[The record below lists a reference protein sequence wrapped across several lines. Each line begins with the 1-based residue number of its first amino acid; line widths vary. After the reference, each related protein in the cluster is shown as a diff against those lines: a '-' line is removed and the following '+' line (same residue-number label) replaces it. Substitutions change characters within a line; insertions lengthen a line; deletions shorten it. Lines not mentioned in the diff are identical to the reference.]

1 MNFNEI
7 YDNKSA
13 GPKLKTNPKY
23 NQIFQIC
30 FSVTL
35 WQSKKRFVTL
45 NETFWKWFGIK
56 QIIDKFLKQQLWIE
70 IFLKN

>member
-30 FSVTL
+30 FLVTL
-35 WQSKKRFVTL
+35 WQSKKGLLHLTKPIESDLSANKYPTNFL
-45 NETFWKWFGIK
+45 NNVFGK
-56 QIIDKFLKQQLWIE
+56 
-70 IFLKN
+70 KNF